1 MAVCNSGVFGGGM
14 YLAPDA
20 QLDDGMLDVV
30 MIGDI
35 PKRKYLGSLPRCS
48 PARTCAS
55 RASRWCQAREVAFH
69 ADRPFNVQADGDPIA
84 DLPAT
89 VRVQPGAL
97 RVMVP

>member
-1 MAVCNSGVFGGGM
+1 VAVCNSGVFGGGM

-20 QLDDGMLDVV
+20 RLDDGILDVV

-35 PKRKYLGSLPRCS
+35 PKRKYLGSLPKVFNGTHLLE
-48 PARTCAS
+48 PGVELV
-55 RASRWCQAREVAFH
+55 QAREVAFH

>member
-1 MAVCNSGVFGGGM
+1 MSSVREPGVE
-14 YLAPDA
+14 L
-20 QLDDGMLDVV
+20 V
-30 MIGDI
+30 
-35 PKRKYLGSLPRCS
+35 
-48 PARTCAS
+48 
-55 RASRWCQAREVAFH
+55 QAREVAFH

>member
-1 MAVCNSGVFGGGM
+1 M

-20 QLDDGMLDVV
+20 RLDDGILDVV

-35 PKRKYLGSLPRCS
+35 PKRKYLGSLPKVFNGTHLLEPGVELVR
-48 PARTCAS
+48 
-55 RASRWCQAREVAFH
+55 AREVAFH

-97 RVMVP
+97 RVRVP